1 MPEMNIGK
9 HTSNDNGI
17 LDVGYFNANQE
28 LLRESLLTDPSGGMY
43 VVDKLSNAVHE
54 GRAFAINSKGTITA
68 GSTLRMHGRTGDK
81 EVHFDHF
88 HVATSKGFISLALYE
103 APTVTVLGSVVPALN
118 RKRNSLI
125 VPTMIVY
132 GGSTITVNGTL
143 LEEHTIY
150 DTGGTG
156 SHLTQGSG
164 GIDADWILK
173 PNTDYQFM
181 ITNTDSTSV
190 NYTARFIWAERDPI

>member
-1 MPEMNIGK
+1 M
-9 HTSNDNGI
+9 T
-17 LDVGYFNANQE
+17 
-28 LLRESLLTDPSGGMY
+28 
-43 VVDKLSNAVHE
+43 
-54 GRAFAINSKGTITA
+54 
-68 GSTLRMHGRTGDK
+68 
-81 EVHFDHF
+81 
-88 HVATSKGFISLALYE
+88 
-103 APTVTVLGSVVPALN
+103 
-118 RKRNSLI
+118 
-125 VPTMIVY
+125 VY

-164 GIDADWILK
+164 GIDADWLLK
-173 PNTDYQFM
+173 PNTDYQFI